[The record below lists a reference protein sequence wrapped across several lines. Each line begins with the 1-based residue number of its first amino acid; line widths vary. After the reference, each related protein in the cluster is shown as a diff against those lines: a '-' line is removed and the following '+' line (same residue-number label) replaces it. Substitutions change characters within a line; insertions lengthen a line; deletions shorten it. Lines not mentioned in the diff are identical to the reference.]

1 MAELAFNAVD
11 KSGVELSTLLV
22 AASSGGDSFPTGN
35 NGIIIINNADASS
48 HTVTISAPVSTNKCP
63 PYGNQ
68 AVADVAIVVPAG
80 EQHIFTVPSGYGV
93 NSLLLLTYDA
103 VTSVT
108 VGGIVATPV

>member
-1 MAELAFNAVD
+1 MAELAFNAID
-11 KSGVELSTLLV
+11 KSGVELSSLLV
-22 AASSGGDSFPTGN
+22 AADVAGDSFPTGN
-35 NGIIIINNADASS
+35 SGIIVINNADASA
-48 HTVTISAPVSTNKCP
+48 HTVTIASPVSTIKCP

-68 AVADVAIVVPAG
+68 AVADVAVVVPAG

-108 VGGIVATPV
+108 VGGIIATPV